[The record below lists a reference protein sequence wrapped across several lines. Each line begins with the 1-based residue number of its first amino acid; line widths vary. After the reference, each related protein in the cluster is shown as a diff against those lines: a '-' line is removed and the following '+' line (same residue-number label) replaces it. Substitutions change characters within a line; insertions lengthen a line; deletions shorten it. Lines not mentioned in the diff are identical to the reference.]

1 MAMKFINTVLMDF
14 GRPQSP
20 IKPLTVH
27 RFVRTLNVTND
38 QVEALYHLPS
48 PSNQFLVCLEFK
60 KPNEYIDFMSTFA
73 GQRELPL
80 HKEDGGA
87 KIKVLFRDP
96 NIHETFIRVN
106 YVPLSM
112 DLEVVKKRFGS
123 FVMVNGIRWER
134 YSTRSDSDDWFP
146 CRNGWVAIRMDL
158 AQSIPS
164 YIQLGNTKVFVTYS
178 GQPQTCRKCDE
189 SGHFAEECPKSQP
202 PKRDERV
209 KKPLGNDPKVKPVV
223 TALPS
228 NSQDGKKNEE
238 GGEKEVSHE
247 EKEEGTAD
255 NSSQPQQQQKETSIE
270 SGSSSP
276 TYASTLAKSVVQ
288 PSTAESANVEANSLK
303 SSIEIIETK
312 MVESTESDEMEI
324 QRQSLKRVASKSPD
338 KDNKVPTS
346 KPRESRSRS
355 IRDGKVKNKNTK
367 QQ

>member
-27 RFVRTLNVTND
+27 RFVRTLNVTKD

-112 DLEVVKKRFGS
+112 DLEVVKKRFSS
-123 FVMVNGIRWER
+123 FGMVNGIRWER

-202 PKRDERV
+202 PKRDE
-209 KKPLGNDPKVKPVV
+209 
-223 TALPS
+223 
-228 NSQDGKKNEE
+228 
-238 GGEKEVSHE
+238 
-247 EKEEGTAD
+247 
-255 NSSQPQQQQKETSIE
+255 
-270 SGSSSP
+270 
-276 TYASTLAKSVVQ
+276 
-288 PSTAESANVEANSLK
+288 
-303 SSIEIIETK
+303 
-312 MVESTESDEMEI
+312 
-324 QRQSLKRVASKSPD
+324 
-338 KDNKVPTS
+338 
-346 KPRESRSRS
+346 ESRNLWGTTPRS
-355 IRDGKVKNKNTK
+355 NQWLLLSPPTPRTERRMKKGERRR
-367 QQ
+367 